1 MGELESTVNSVA
13 GIEKVHIMQAGREIM
28 VYVDPSKVSD
38 DQLENVLKQ
47 IASNIEEKLDYPGI
61 IRVAAIRESKIVDYI
76 K

>member
-1 MGELESTVNSVA
+1 
-13 GIEKVHIMQAGREIM
+13 M
-28 VYVDPSKVSD
+28 VYVDPKKISD

-47 IASNIEEKLDYPGI
+47 IANNIEEKLDYPGI